1 MNFFQGLGA
10 FVSSIFN
17 FLNSSDIQ
25 TIIQALASLFGITV
39 TIWVMFE
46 AYKSF
51 AGKSDRPIQELV
63 WKITSAMLIISVATN
78 QNGFMETLKVAFE
91 QLHHLMSGDINL
103 FAKLDKLFDEA
114 IKLANLTY
122 QATPSGFSPSG
133 FGGAI
138 LGALCMLLI
147 YIGFVIGAVP
157 AFLIIVFTELTLKLL
172 LLLLPIAVFALAF
185 GFSKQIFNQW
195 LNLFISNALTI
206 LIVGL
211 IMSAVLETYTN
222 FQTSLI
228 SNVGNV
234 EPMGIAL
241 QSFIMGII
249 MLGLVKV
256 AHSIA
261 EKLGT
266 VSIEAISKSAL
277 GSQISGSATNT
288 AKVGSSASVVTGA
301 TKQGA
306 KQMYSDTKGYIQNA
320 RTFQPKN
327 PATI

>member
-1 MNFFQGLGA
+1 MNFFQSLGT
-10 FVSSIFN
+10 FVSNIFT

-25 TIIQALASLFGITV
+25 TIIQALVSLFSITV
-39 TIWVMFE
+39 TLWVMLE

-63 WKITSAMLIISVATN
+63 WKIVSAMLIISVATN

-91 QLHHLMSGDINL
+91 GLHHLMSGDINL
-103 FAKLDKLFDEA
+103 FTKLDKLFDEA
-114 IKLANLTY
+114 IKLANTTY
-122 QATPSGFSPSG
+122 QATPSSI
-133 FGGAI
+133 GGAI
-138 LGALCMLLI
+138 LGALCILLI

-157 AFLIIVFTELTLKLL
+157 TFLIIVFTELTLKLL
-172 LLLLPIAVFALAF
+172 LLLLPIAVFALSF
-185 GFSKQIFNQW
+185 SFSKQIFNQW

-211 IMSAVLETYTN
+211 IMSAVLGTYTD

-234 EPMGIAL
+234 EPMGVAL

-277 GSQISGSATNT
+277 GSQISGSASNT
-288 AKVGSSASVVTGA
+288 ANVIKAPSSII
-301 TKQGA
+301 K
-306 KQMYSDTKGYIQNA
+306 
-320 RTFQPKN
+320 TFQKPKN

>member
-1 MNFFQGLGA
+1 MNFFQGLGT
-10 FVSSIFN
+10 FVSNIFT

-25 TIIQALASLFGITV
+25 TIIQALVSLFAITV
-39 TIWVMFE
+39 TIWVMLE

-51 AGKSDRPIQELV
+51 AGKSDRPLQELV
-63 WKITSAMLIISVATN
+63 WKITSAMLVIAVATN

-91 QLHHLMSGDINL
+91 GLHHLMSGDINL

-114 IKLANLTY
+114 IKLANTTY
-122 QATPSGFSPSG
+122 QATPSSI
-133 FGGAI
+133 GGAI
-138 LGALCMLLI
+138 LGALCILLI
-147 YIGFVIGAVP
+147 YIGFVLGAVP
-157 AFLIIVFTELTLKLL
+157 TFLIIVFTELTLKLL

-211 IMSAVLETYTN
+211 IMSAVLGTYTD

-234 EPMGIAL
+234 EPMGVAL

-288 AKVGSSASVVTGA
+288 AKVGSSVSATAGA

-306 KQMYSDTKGYIQNA
+306 KHMYSDTKGYIQNA

-327 PATI
+327 PSTI

>member
-1 MNFFQGLGA
+1 MNFFQGLGT
-10 FVSSIFN
+10 FVSNIFT

-25 TIIQALASLFGITV
+25 TIIQALVSLFGITV
-39 TIWVMFE
+39 TIWVMLE

-51 AGKSDRPIQELV
+51 AGKSDRPLQELV
-63 WKITSAMLIISVATN
+63 WKITSAMLVIAVATN

-91 QLHHLMSGDINL
+91 GLHHLMSGDINL

-114 IKLANLTY
+114 IKLANTTY
-122 QATPSGFSPSG
+122 QATPSSI
-133 FGGAI
+133 GGAI
-138 LGALCMLLI
+138 LGALCILLI

-157 AFLIIVFTELTLKLL
+157 TFLIIVFTELTLKLL
-172 LLLLPIAVFALAF
+172 LLLLPIAVFALSF
-185 GFSKQIFNQW
+185 SFSKQIFNQW

-211 IMSAVLETYTN
+211 IMSAVLGTYTD

-288 AKVGSSASVVTGA
+288 ANVVKAPSSIM
-301 TKQGA
+301 K
-306 KQMYSDTKGYIQNA
+306 
-320 RTFQPKN
+320 TFQPKN
-327 PATI
+327 PSTI

>member
-1 MNFFQGLGA
+1 MNFFQSLGT
-10 FVSSIFN
+10 FVSNIFT

-25 TIIQALASLFGITV
+25 TIIQALVSLFSITV
-39 TIWVMFE
+39 TLWVMLE

-51 AGKSDRPIQELV
+51 AGKSDRPLQELV
-63 WKITSAMLIISVATN
+63 WKITSAMLVIAVATN

-91 QLHHLMSGDINL
+91 GLHHLMSGDINL

-122 QATPSGFSPSG
+122 QATPSSI
-133 FGGAI
+133 GGAI
-138 LGALCMLLI
+138 LGALCILLI
-147 YIGFVIGAVP
+147 YIGFVIGAAP
-157 AFLIIVFTELTLKLL
+157 TFLIIVFTELTLKLL

-185 GFSKQIFNQW
+185 SFSKQIFNQW

-211 IMSAVLETYTN
+211 IMSAVMGTYTD

-228 SNVGNV
+228 SNVGNNI
-234 EPMGIAL
+234 EPMGVAL

-277 GSQISGSATNT
+277 GSQISGSASNT
-288 AKVGSSASVVTGA
+288 ANVIKAPSSII
-301 TKQGA
+301 K
-306 KQMYSDTKGYIQNA
+306 
-320 RTFQPKN
+320 TFQPKQAKN

>member
-1 MNFFQGLGA
+1 MNFFQSLGT
-10 FVSSIFN
+10 FVSNIFT

-25 TIIQALASLFGITV
+25 TIIQALVSLFSITV
-39 TIWVMFE
+39 TLWVMLE

-51 AGKSDRPIQELV
+51 AGKSDRPLQELV
-63 WKITSAMLIISVATN
+63 WKITSAMLVIAVATN

-91 QLHHLMSGDINL
+91 GLHHLMSGDINL

-114 IKLANLTY
+114 IKLANTTY
-122 QATPSGFSPSG
+122 QATPSSIP
-133 FGGAI
+133 GAI
-138 LGALCMLLI
+138 LGTLCMLLI
-147 YIGFVIGAVP
+147 YLGFVIGAVP
-157 AFLIIVFTELTLKLL
+157 TFLIIVFTELTLKLL

-211 IMSAVLETYTN
+211 IMSAVLGTYTD

-234 EPMGIAL
+234 EPMSVAL

-277 GSQISGSATNT
+277 GSQISGSASNT
-288 AKVGSSASVVTGA
+288 AKVGSSASVVAGA

-327 PATI
+327 PSTI

>member
-1 MNFFQGLGA
+1 MNFFQGLGT
-10 FVSSIFN
+10 FVSNIFT

-25 TIIQALASLFGITV
+25 TIIQALVSLFAITV
-39 TIWVMFE
+39 TLWVMLE
-46 AYKSF
+46 AFKSF
-51 AGKSDRPIQELV
+51 AGKSDRPLQELV
-63 WKITSAMLIISVATN
+63 WKITSAMLVIAVATN

-91 QLHHLMSGDINL
+91 GLHHLMSGDINL

-114 IKLANLTY
+114 IKLANTTY
-122 QATPSGFSPSG
+122 QATPSSI
-133 FGGAI
+133 GGAI
-138 LGALCMLLI
+138 LGALCILLI

-157 AFLIIVFTELTLKLL
+157 TFLIIVFTELTLKLL
-172 LLLLPIAVFALAF
+172 LLLLPIAVFALSF
-185 GFSKQIFNQW
+185 SFSKQIFNQW

-211 IMSAVLETYTN
+211 IMSAVLGTYTD

-234 EPMGIAL
+234 EPMGVAL

-288 AKVGSSASVVTGA
+288 AKVGSSVSATAGA

-327 PATI
+327 PSTI

>member
-1 MNFFQGLGA
+1 MNFFQGLGT
-10 FVSSIFN
+10 FVSNIFT

-25 TIIQALASLFGITV
+25 TIIQALVSLFGITV
-39 TIWVMFE
+39 TLWVMLE

-51 AGKSDRPIQELV
+51 AGKSDRPLQELV
-63 WKITSAMLIISVATN
+63 WKITSAMLVIAVATN

-91 QLHHLMSGDINL
+91 GLHHLMSGDINL

-114 IKLANLTY
+114 IKLANATY
-122 QATPSGFSPSG
+122 QATPSSI
-133 FGGAI
+133 GGAI
-138 LGALCMLLI
+138 LGALCILLI
-147 YIGFVIGAVP
+147 YIGFVIGAAP
-157 AFLIIVFTELTLKLL
+157 TFLIIVFTELTLKLL

-211 IMSAVLETYTN
+211 IMSAVLGTYTD

-277 GSQISGSATNT
+277 GSQISGSASNT
-288 AKVGSSASVVTGA
+288 ANVIKAPSSIM
-301 TKQGA
+301 K
-306 KQMYSDTKGYIQNA
+306 
-320 RTFQPKN
+320 TFQKPKN

>member
-1 MNFFQGLGA
+1 MNFFQGLGT
-10 FVSSIFN
+10 FVSNIFT

-25 TIIQALASLFGITV
+25 TIIQALVSLFGITV
-39 TIWVMFE
+39 TIWVMLE

-51 AGKSDRPIQELV
+51 AGRSDRPLQELV
-63 WKITSAMLIISVATN
+63 WKITSAMLVIAVATN

-91 QLHHLMSGDINL
+91 GLHHLMSGDINL

-114 IKLANLTY
+114 IKLANTTY
-122 QATPSGFSPSG
+122 QATPSSI
-133 FGGAI
+133 GGAI
-138 LGALCMLLI
+138 LGALCILLI

-157 AFLIIVFTELTLKLL
+157 TFLIIVFTELTLKLL

-211 IMSAVLETYTN
+211 IMSAVLGTYTD

-234 EPMGIAL
+234 EPMGVAL

-288 AKVGSSASVVTGA
+288 AKVGSSVSATAGA

-306 KQMYSDTKGYIQNA
+306 KHMYSDTKGYIQNA

-327 PATI
+327 PSTI

>member
-1 MNFFQGLGA
+1 MNFFQGLGN
-10 FVSSIFN
+10 FVSDIFT
-17 FLNSSDIQ
+17 FLNSSNIQ
-25 TIIQALASLFGITV
+25 DIIQALTGLFGITV
-39 TIWVMFE
+39 TLWVMFE
-46 AYKSF
+46 AFKSF
-51 AGKSDRPIQELV
+51 AGKSDRPLQELV
-63 WKITSAMLIISVATN
+63 WKITSAMLVIAVATN

-91 QLHHLMSGDINL
+91 GLHHLMSGDINL

-114 IKLANLTY
+114 IKLANATY
-122 QATPSGFSPSG
+122 QATPSSI
-133 FGGAI
+133 GGAI
-138 LGALCMLLI
+138 LGALCILLI

-157 AFLIIVFTELTLKLL
+157 TFLIIVFTELTLKLL

-211 IMSAVLETYTN
+211 IMSAVLGTYTD

-234 EPMGIAL
+234 EPMGVAL

-277 GSQISGSATNT
+277 GSQISGSASNT

-327 PATI
+327 PSTI

>member
-1 MNFFQGLGA
+1 MNFFQGLGN
-10 FVSSIFN
+10 FVSDIFT
-17 FLNSSDIQ
+17 FLNSSNIQ
-25 TIIQALASLFGITV
+25 DIIQALTGLFGITV
-39 TIWVMFE
+39 TIWIMFE

-51 AGKSDRPIQELV
+51 AGKSDRPLQELV
-63 WKITSAMLIISVATN
+63 WKITSAMLVIAVATN

-91 QLHHLMSGDINL
+91 GLHHLMSGDINL

-114 IKLANLTY
+114 IKLANTTY
-122 QATPSGFSPSG
+122 QATPSSIP
-133 FGGAI
+133 GAI
-138 LGALCMLLI
+138 LGTLCMLLI
-147 YIGFVIGAVP
+147 YLGFVIGAVP
-157 AFLIIVFTELTLKLL
+157 TFLIIVFTELTLKLL

-211 IMSAVLETYTN
+211 IMSAVLGTYTD

-234 EPMGIAL
+234 EPMSVAL
-241 QSFIMGII
+241 QSFLMGII

-288 AKVGSSASVVTGA
+288 ASVVKA
-301 TKQGA
+301 PSSIMK
-306 KQMYSDTKGYIQNA
+306 
-320 RTFQPKN
+320 TFQKPKN

>member
-1 MNFFQGLGA
+1 MNFFQGLGN
-10 FVSSIFN
+10 FVSDIFT
-17 FLNSSDIQ
+17 FLNSSNIQ
-25 TIIQALASLFGITV
+25 DIIQALTGLFGITV
-39 TIWVMFE
+39 TLWVMLE
-46 AYKSF
+46 AFKSF
-51 AGKSDRPIQELV
+51 AGKSDRPLQELV
-63 WKITSAMLIISVATN
+63 WKITSAMLVIAVATN

-91 QLHHLMSGDINL
+91 GLHHLMSGDINL

-114 IKLANLTY
+114 IKLANTTY
-122 QATPSGFSPSG
+122 QATPSSIP
-133 FGGAI
+133 GAI
-138 LGALCMLLI
+138 LGTLCMLLI
-147 YIGFVIGAVP
+147 YLGFVIGAVP
-157 AFLIIVFTELTLKLL
+157 TFLIIVFTELTLKLL

-211 IMSAVLETYTN
+211 IMSAVLGTYTD

-234 EPMGIAL
+234 EPMGVAL

-288 AKVGSSASVVTGA
+288 AKVGSSVSATAGA

-327 PATI
+327 PSTI

>member
-1 MNFFQGLGA
+1 MNFFQSLGT
-10 FVSSIFN
+10 FVSNIFT

-25 TIIQALASLFGITV
+25 TIIQALVSLFSITV
-39 TIWVMFE
+39 TLWVMLE

-51 AGKSDRPIQELV
+51 AGKSDRPLQELV
-63 WKITSAMLIISVATN
+63 WKITSAMLVIAVATN

-91 QLHHLMSGDINL
+91 GLHHLMSGDINL

-114 IKLANLTY
+114 IKLANTTY
-122 QATPSGFSPSG
+122 QATPSSIP
-133 FGGAI
+133 GAI
-138 LGALCMLLI
+138 LGTLCMLLI
-147 YIGFVIGAVP
+147 YLGFVIGAVP
-157 AFLIIVFTELTLKLL
+157 TFLIIVFTELTLKLL
-172 LLLLPIAVFALAF
+172 LLLLPIAVFALSF
-185 GFSKQIFNQW
+185 SFSKQIFNQW

-211 IMSAVLETYTN
+211 IMSAVMGTYTD

-228 SNVGNV
+228 SNVGNNI
-234 EPMGIAL
+234 EPMGVAL

-327 PATI
+327 PSTI

>member
-1 MNFFQGLGA
+1 MNFFQGLGT
-10 FVSSIFN
+10 FVSNIFT

-25 TIIQALASLFGITV
+25 TIIQALVSLFGITV
-39 TIWVMFE
+39 TIWVMLE

-51 AGKSDRPIQELV
+51 AGKSDRPLQELV
-63 WKITSAMLIISVATN
+63 WKITSAMLVIAVATN

-91 QLHHLMSGDINL
+91 GLHHLMSGDINL

-114 IKLANLTY
+114 IKLANTTY
-122 QATPSGFSPSG
+122 QATPSSIP
-133 FGGAI
+133 GAI
-138 LGALCMLLI
+138 LGTLCMLLI
-147 YIGFVIGAVP
+147 YLGFVIGAVP
-157 AFLIIVFTELTLKLL
+157 TFLIIVFTELTLKLL

-211 IMSAVLETYTN
+211 IMSAVLGTYTD

-234 EPMGIAL
+234 EPMGVAL

-277 GSQISGSATNT
+277 GSQISGSASNT
-288 AKVGSSASVVTGA
+288 AKVGSSASVVAGA

-327 PATI
+327 PSTI

>member
-10 FVSSIFN
+10 FVSNIFT

-25 TIIQALASLFGITV
+25 TIIQALASLFSITV
-39 TIWVMFE
+39 TIWVMLE

-63 WKITSAMLIISVATN
+63 WKIVSAMLVISVATN

-91 QLHHLMSGDINL
+91 GLHHLMSGDINL

-114 IKLANLTY
+114 IKLANTTY
-122 QATPSGFSPSG
+122 QATPSSI
-133 FGGAI
+133 GGAI

-157 AFLIIVFTELTLKLL
+157 TFLIIVFTELTLKLL

-211 IMSAVLETYTN
+211 IMSAVLGTYTD

-234 EPMGIAL
+234 EPMGVAL

-277 GSQISGSATNT
+277 GSQISGSASNT
-288 AKVGSSASVVTGA
+288 ANVVKAPSSIM
-301 TKQGA
+301 K
-306 KQMYSDTKGYIQNA
+306 
-320 RTFQPKN
+320 TFQKQKN

>member
-1 MNFFQGLGA
+1 MNFFQSLGT
-10 FVSSIFN
+10 FVSNIFT

-25 TIIQALASLFGITV
+25 TIIQALVSLFAITV
-39 TIWVMFE
+39 TLWVMLE
-46 AYKSF
+46 AFKSF
-51 AGKSDRPIQELV
+51 AGKSDRPLQELV
-63 WKITSAMLIISVATN
+63 WKITSAMLVIAVATN

-91 QLHHLMSGDINL
+91 GLHHLMSGDINL

-114 IKLANLTY
+114 IKLANTTY
-122 QATPSGFSPSG
+122 QATPSSIP
-133 FGGAI
+133 GAI
-138 LGALCMLLI
+138 LGTLCMLLI
-147 YIGFVIGAVP
+147 YLGFVIGAVP
-157 AFLIIVFTELTLKLL
+157 TFLIIVFTELTLKLL
-172 LLLLPIAVFALAF
+172 LLLLPIAVFALSF
-185 GFSKQIFNQW
+185 SFSKQIFNQW

-211 IMSAVLETYTN
+211 IMSAVMGTYTD

-228 SNVGNV
+228 SNVGNNI
-234 EPMGIAL
+234 EPMGVAL

-288 AKVGSSASVVTGA
+288 AKVGSSVSATAGA

-327 PATI
+327 PSTI

>member
-1 MNFFQGLGA
+1 MNFFQGLGT
-10 FVSSIFN
+10 FVSNIFT

-25 TIIQALASLFGITV
+25 TIIQALVSLFGITV
-39 TIWVMFE
+39 TIWVMLE

-51 AGKSDRPIQELV
+51 AGKSDRPLQELV
-63 WKITSAMLIISVATN
+63 WKITSAMLVIAVATN

-91 QLHHLMSGDINL
+91 GLHHLMSGDINL

-122 QATPSGFSPSG
+122 QATPSSI
-133 FGGAI
+133 GGAI
-138 LGALCMLLI
+138 LGALCILLI

-157 AFLIIVFTELTLKLL
+157 TFLIIVFTELTLKLL

-211 IMSAVLETYTN
+211 IMSAVMGTYTD

-228 SNVGNV
+228 SNVGNNI
-234 EPMGIAL
+234 EPMGVAL

-277 GSQISGSATNT
+277 GSQISGSASNT

-327 PATI
+327 PSTI

>member
-1 MNFFQGLGA
+1 MNFFQGLGT
-10 FVSSIFN
+10 FVSNIFT

-25 TIIQALASLFGITV
+25 TIIQALVSLFGITV
-39 TIWVMFE
+39 TLWVMLE

-51 AGKSDRPIQELV
+51 AGKSDRPLQELV
-63 WKITSAMLIISVATN
+63 WKITSAMLVIAVATN

-91 QLHHLMSGDINL
+91 GLHHLMSGDINL

-114 IKLANLTY
+114 IKLANTTY
-122 QATPSGFSPSG
+122 QATPSSI
-133 FGGAI
+133 GGAI
-138 LGALCMLLI
+138 LGALCILLI

-157 AFLIIVFTELTLKLL
+157 TFLIIVFTELTLKLL

-185 GFSKQIFNQW
+185 GFSKQVFNQW
-195 LNLFISNALTI
+195 LNLFVSNSLTI

-211 IMSAVLETYTN
+211 VMSAVMGTYTD

-234 EPMGIAL
+234 EPMGVAL

-277 GSQISGSATNT
+277 GSQISGSASNT
-288 AKVGSSASVVTGA
+288 AKVGSSASVVAGA

-327 PATI
+327 PSTI

>member
-1 MNFFQGLGA
+1 MNFFQGLGT
-10 FVSSIFN
+10 FVSNIFT

-25 TIIQALASLFGITV
+25 TIIQALVSLFGITV
-39 TIWVMFE
+39 TLWVMFE
-46 AYKSF
+46 AFKSF
-51 AGKSDRPIQELV
+51 AGKSDRPLQELV
-63 WKITSAMLIISVATN
+63 WKITSAMLVIAVATN

-91 QLHHLMSGDINL
+91 GLHHLMSGDINL

-114 IKLANLTY
+114 IKLANTTY
-122 QATPSGFSPSG
+122 QATPSSI
-133 FGGAI
+133 GGAI
-138 LGALCMLLI
+138 LGALCILLI

-157 AFLIIVFTELTLKLL
+157 TFLIIVFTELTLKLL

-211 IMSAVLETYTN
+211 IMSAVMGTYTD

-228 SNVGNV
+228 SNVGNNI
-234 EPMGIAL
+234 EPMGVAL

-277 GSQISGSATNT
+277 GSQISGSASNT
-288 AKVGSSASVVTGA
+288 AKVGSSASVVAGA

-327 PATI
+327 PSTI

>member
-1 MNFFQGLGA
+1 MNFFQGLGT
-10 FVSSIFN
+10 FVSNIFT

-25 TIIQALASLFGITV
+25 TIIQALVSLFSITV
-39 TIWVMFE
+39 TLWVMLE

-51 AGKSDRPIQELV
+51 AGKSDRPLQELV
-63 WKITSAMLIISVATN
+63 WKITSAMLVIAVATN

-91 QLHHLMSGDINL
+91 GLHHLMSGDINL

-114 IKLANLTY
+114 IKLANTTY
-122 QATPSGFSPSG
+122 QATPSSIP
-133 FGGAI
+133 GAI
-138 LGALCMLLI
+138 LGTLCMLLI
-147 YIGFVIGAVP
+147 YLGFVIGAVP
-157 AFLIIVFTELTLKLL
+157 TFLIIVFTELTLKLL
-172 LLLLPIAVFALAF
+172 LLLLPIAVFALSF
-185 GFSKQIFNQW
+185 SFSKQIFNQW

-211 IMSAVLETYTN
+211 IMSAVMGTYTD

-228 SNVGNV
+228 SNVGNNI
-234 EPMGIAL
+234 EPMGVAL

-288 AKVGSSASVVTGA
+288 AKVGSSVSATAGA

-327 PATI
+327 PSTI

>member
-1 MNFFQGLGA
+1 MNFFQSLGT
-10 FVSSIFN
+10 FVSNIFT

-39 TIWVMFE
+39 TLWIMFE

-63 WKITSAMLIISVATN
+63 WKIVSAMLVIAVATN
-78 QNGFMETLKVAFE
+78 QNGFMETLKFGFE
-91 QLHHLMSGDINL
+91 GLHHLMSGDINL

-114 IKLANLTY
+114 IKLANATY
-122 QATPSGFSPSG
+122 QATPSSI
-133 FGGAI
+133 GGAI
-138 LGALCMLLI
+138 LGALCILLI

-157 AFLIIVFTELTLKLL
+157 TFLIIVFTELTLKLL

-211 IMSAVLETYTN
+211 IMSAVMGTYTD
-222 FQTSLI
+222 FQTSLN
-228 SNVGNV
+228 SNVGNNI
-234 EPMGIAL
+234 EPMGVAL

-288 AKVGSSASVVTGA
+288 ASVVKA
-301 TKQGA
+301 PSSIMK
-306 KQMYSDTKGYIQNA
+306 
-320 RTFQPKN
+320 TFQKPKN

>member
-1 MNFFQGLGA
+1 MNFFQGLGN
-10 FVSSIFN
+10 FVSDIFT
-17 FLNSSDIQ
+17 FLNSSNIQ
-25 TIIQALASLFGITV
+25 DIIQALTGLFGITV
-39 TIWVMFE
+39 TLWVMLE
-46 AYKSF
+46 AFKSF
-51 AGKSDRPIQELV
+51 AGKSDRPLQELV
-63 WKITSAMLIISVATN
+63 WKITSAMLVIAVATN

-91 QLHHLMSGDINL
+91 GLHHLMSGDINL

-114 IKLANLTY
+114 IKLANTTY
-122 QATPSGFSPSG
+122 QATPSSIP
-133 FGGAI
+133 GAI
-138 LGALCMLLI
+138 LGTLCMLLI
-147 YIGFVIGAVP
+147 YLGFVIGAVP
-157 AFLIIVFTELTLKLL
+157 TFLIIVFTELTLKLL

-211 IMSAVLETYTN
+211 IMSAVMGTYTD

-228 SNVGNV
+228 SNVGNNI
-234 EPMGIAL
+234 EPMGVAL

-277 GSQISGSATNT
+277 GSQISGSASNT
-288 AKVGSSASVVTGA
+288 AKVGSSASVVAGT

-320 RTFQPKN
+320 RTFKPKN
-327 PATI
+327 PSTI

>member
-1 MNFFQGLGA
+1 MNFFQSLGT
-10 FVSSIFN
+10 FVSNIFT

-25 TIIQALASLFGITV
+25 TIIQALVSLFSITV
-39 TIWVMFE
+39 TLWVMLE

-51 AGKSDRPIQELV
+51 AGKSDRPLQELV
-63 WKITSAMLIISVATN
+63 WKITSAMLVIAVATN

-91 QLHHLMSGDINL
+91 GLHHLMSGDINL

-114 IKLANLTY
+114 IKLANTTY
-122 QATPSGFSPSG
+122 QATPSSIP
-133 FGGAI
+133 GAI
-138 LGALCMLLI
+138 LGTLCMLLI
-147 YIGFVIGAVP
+147 YLGFVIGAVP
-157 AFLIIVFTELTLKLL
+157 TFLIIVFTELTLKLL
-172 LLLLPIAVFALAF
+172 LLLLPIAVFALSF
-185 GFSKQIFNQW
+185 SFSKQIFNQW

-211 IMSAVLETYTN
+211 IMSAVLGTYTD

-234 EPMGIAL
+234 EPMSVAL

-288 AKVGSSASVVTGA
+288 ASVVKA
-301 TKQGA
+301 PSSIIK
-306 KQMYSDTKGYIQNA
+306 
-320 RTFQPKN
+320 TFQKPKN

>member
-1 MNFFQGLGA
+1 MNFFQGLGT
-10 FVSSIFN
+10 FVSNIFT

-25 TIIQALASLFGITV
+25 TIIQALVSLFGITV
-39 TIWVMFE
+39 TLWVMFE

-51 AGKSDRPIQELV
+51 AGKSDRPLQELV
-63 WKITSAMLIISVATN
+63 WKITSAMLVIAVATN

-91 QLHHLMSGDINL
+91 GLHHLMSGDINL

-114 IKLANLTY
+114 IKLANTTY
-122 QATPSGFSPSG
+122 QATPSSI
-133 FGGAI
+133 GGAI
-138 LGALCMLLI
+138 LGALCILLI

-157 AFLIIVFTELTLKLL
+157 TFLIIVFTELTLKLL

-211 IMSAVLETYTN
+211 IMSAVLGTYTD

-234 EPMGIAL
+234 EPMGVAL

-277 GSQISGSATNT
+277 GSQISGSASNT

-327 PATI
+327 PSTI

>member
-1 MNFFQGLGA
+1 MNFFQGLGT
-10 FVSSIFN
+10 FVSNIFT

-25 TIIQALASLFGITV
+25 TIIQALVSLFGITV
-39 TIWVMFE
+39 TLWVMFE
-46 AYKSF
+46 AFKSF
-51 AGKSDRPIQELV
+51 AGKSDRPLQELV
-63 WKITSAMLIISVATN
+63 WKITSAMLVIAVATN

-91 QLHHLMSGDINL
+91 GLHHLMSGDINL

-114 IKLANLTY
+114 IKLANTTY
-122 QATPSGFSPSG
+122 QATPSSI
-133 FGGAI
+133 GGAI
-138 LGALCMLLI
+138 LGALCILLI

-157 AFLIIVFTELTLKLL
+157 TFLIIVFTELTLKLL

-211 IMSAVLETYTN
+211 IMSAVLGTYTD

-234 EPMGIAL
+234 EPMGVAL

-277 GSQISGSATNT
+277 GSQISGSAKNT
-288 AKVGSSASVVTGA
+288 ANVVKAPSSIM
-301 TKQGA
+301 K
-306 KQMYSDTKGYIQNA
+306 
-320 RTFQPKN
+320 TFQKQKN

>member
-1 MNFFQGLGA
+1 MNFFQSLGT
-10 FVSSIFN
+10 FVSNIFT

-25 TIIQALASLFGITV
+25 TIIQALVSLFSITV
-39 TIWVMFE
+39 TLWVMLE

-51 AGKSDRPIQELV
+51 AGKSDRPLQELV
-63 WKITSAMLIISVATN
+63 WKITSAMLVIAVATN

-91 QLHHLMSGDINL
+91 GLHHLMSGDINL

-114 IKLANLTY
+114 IKLANTTY
-122 QATPSGFSPSG
+122 QATPSSIP
-133 FGGAI
+133 GAI
-138 LGALCMLLI
+138 LGTLCMLLI
-147 YIGFVIGAVP
+147 YLGFVIGAVP
-157 AFLIIVFTELTLKLL
+157 TFLIIVFTELTLKLL
-172 LLLLPIAVFALAF
+172 LLLLPIAVFALSF
-185 GFSKQIFNQW
+185 SFSKQIFNQW

-211 IMSAVLETYTN
+211 IMSAVLGTYTD

-234 EPMGIAL
+234 EPMSVAL
-241 QSFIMGII
+241 QSFLMGLI

-288 AKVGSSASVVTGA
+288 AKVGSSVSATAGA

-327 PATI
+327 PSTI

>member
-1 MNFFQGLGA
+1 MNFFQSLGT
-10 FVSSIFN
+10 FVSNIFT

-25 TIIQALASLFGITV
+25 DIIQALAGLFGITV

-51 AGKSDRPIQELV
+51 AGKSDRPLQELV
-63 WKITSAMLIISVATN
+63 WKITSAMLVIAVATN

-91 QLHHLMSGDINL
+91 GLHHLMSGDINL

-114 IKLANLTY
+114 IKLANTTY
-122 QATPSGFSPSG
+122 QATPSSIP
-133 FGGAI
+133 GAI
-138 LGALCMLLI
+138 LGTLCMLLI
-147 YIGFVIGAVP
+147 YLGFVIGAVP
-157 AFLIIVFTELTLKLL
+157 TFLIIVFTELTLKLL

-211 IMSAVLETYTN
+211 IMSAVLGTYTD

-228 SNVGNV
+228 SNVGNNI
-234 EPMGIAL
+234 EPMGVAL

-288 AKVGSSASVVTGA
+288 ASVVKA
-301 TKQGA
+301 PSSIIK
-306 KQMYSDTKGYIQNA
+306 
-320 RTFQPKN
+320 TFQPKQAKN

>member
-1 MNFFQGLGA
+1 MNFFQGLGN
-10 FVSSIFN
+10 FVSDIFT
-17 FLNSSDIQ
+17 FLNSSNIQ
-25 TIIQALASLFGITV
+25 DIIQALTGLFGLTV
-39 TIWVMFE
+39 TLWVMLE

-51 AGKSDRPIQELV
+51 AGKSDRPLQELV
-63 WKITSAMLIISVATN
+63 WKITSAMLVIAVATN

-91 QLHHLMSGDINL
+91 GLHHLMSGDINL

-114 IKLANLTY
+114 IKLANTTY
-122 QATPSGFSPSG
+122 QATPSSIP
-133 FGGAI
+133 GAI
-138 LGALCMLLI
+138 LGTLCMLLI
-147 YIGFVIGAVP
+147 YLGFVIGAVP
-157 AFLIIVFTELTLKLL
+157 TFLIIVFTELTLKLL

-211 IMSAVLETYTN
+211 IMSAVMGTYTD

-228 SNVGNV
+228 SNVGNNI
-234 EPMGIAL
+234 EPMGVAL

-277 GSQISGSATNT
+277 GSQISGSASNT
-288 AKVGSSASVVTGA
+288 ASVVKA
-301 TKQGA
+301 PSSIMK
-306 KQMYSDTKGYIQNA
+306 
-320 RTFQPKN
+320 TFQKPKN

>member
-1 MNFFQGLGA
+1 MNFFQGLGT
-10 FVSSIFN
+10 FVSNIFT

-39 TIWVMFE
+39 TIWVMLE

-51 AGKSDRPIQELV
+51 AGKSQEPLRELV
-63 WKITSAMLIISVATN
+63 WKIVSASLVIAVATN

-114 IKLANLTY
+114 IKLANATY
-122 QATPSGFSPSG
+122 QATPSSI
-133 FGGAI
+133 GGAI

-157 AFLIIVFTELTLKLL
+157 TFLIIVFTELTLKLL
-172 LLLLPIAVFALAF
+172 LLLLPIAIFALAF

-211 IMSAVLETYTN
+211 IMSAVLGTYTD
-222 FQTSLI
+222 FQTSLT

-234 EPMGIAL
+234 EPMSVAL

-288 AKVGSSASVVTGA
+288 AKVGSNASAVTGA

-327 PATI
+327 PSTI

>member
-1 MNFFQGLGA
+1 MNFFQSLGT
-10 FVSSIFN
+10 FVSNIFT

-25 TIIQALASLFGITV
+25 TIIQALVSLFGITV
-39 TIWVMFE
+39 TLWVMFE
-46 AYKSF
+46 AFKSF
-51 AGKSDRPIQELV
+51 AGKSDRPLQELV
-63 WKITSAMLIISVATN
+63 WKITSAMLVIAVATN

-91 QLHHLMSGDINL
+91 GLHHLMSGDINL

-114 IKLANLTY
+114 IKLANTTY
-122 QATPSGFSPSG
+122 QATPSSI
-133 FGGAI
+133 GGAI
-138 LGALCMLLI
+138 LGALCILLI

-157 AFLIIVFTELTLKLL
+157 TFLIIVFTELTLKLL

-211 IMSAVLETYTN
+211 IMSAVLGTYTD

-234 EPMGIAL
+234 EPMSVAL

-288 AKVGSSASVVTGA
+288 ASVVKA
-301 TKQGA
+301 PSSIIK
-306 KQMYSDTKGYIQNA
+306 
-320 RTFQPKN
+320 TFQKPKN

>member
-1 MNFFQGLGA
+1 MNFFQGLGN
-10 FVSSIFN
+10 FVSDIFT
-17 FLNSSDIQ
+17 FLNSSNIQ
-25 TIIQALASLFGITV
+25 DIIQALTGLFGITV
-39 TIWVMFE
+39 TLWVMLE
-46 AYKSF
+46 AFKSF
-51 AGKSDRPIQELV
+51 AGKSDRPLQELV
-63 WKITSAMLIISVATN
+63 WKITSAMLVIAVATN

-91 QLHHLMSGDINL
+91 GLHHLMSGDINL

-114 IKLANLTY
+114 IKLANTTY
-122 QATPSGFSPSG
+122 QATPSSIP
-133 FGGAI
+133 GAI
-138 LGALCMLLI
+138 LGTLCMLLI
-147 YIGFVIGAVP
+147 YLGFVIGAVP
-157 AFLIIVFTELTLKLL
+157 TFLIIVFTELTLKLL

-211 IMSAVLETYTN
+211 IMSAVMGTYTD

-228 SNVGNV
+228 SNVGNNI
-234 EPMGIAL
+234 EPMGVAL

-288 AKVGSSASVVTGA
+288 AKVGSSVSATAGA

-327 PATI
+327 PSTI

>member
-1 MNFFQGLGA
+1 MNFFQGLGT
-10 FVSSIFN
+10 FVSNIFT

-25 TIIQALASLFGITV
+25 TIIQALVSLFSITV
-39 TIWVMFE
+39 TLWVMLE

-51 AGKSDRPIQELV
+51 AGKSDRPLQELV
-63 WKITSAMLIISVATN
+63 WKITSAMLVIAVATN

-91 QLHHLMSGDINL
+91 GLHHLMSGDINL

-114 IKLANLTY
+114 IKLANTTY
-122 QATPSGFSPSG
+122 QATPSSI
-133 FGGAI
+133 GGAI
-138 LGALCMLLI
+138 LGALCILLI

-157 AFLIIVFTELTLKLL
+157 TFLIIVFTELTLKLL
-172 LLLLPIAVFALAF
+172 LLLLPIAVFALSF
-185 GFSKQIFNQW
+185 SFSKQIFNQW

-211 IMSAVLETYTN
+211 IMSAVLGTYTD

-234 EPMGIAL
+234 EPMSVAL
-241 QSFIMGII
+241 QSFLMGLI

-288 AKVGSSASVVTGA
+288 AKVGSSVSATAGA

-327 PATI
+327 PSTI

>member
-1 MNFFQGLGA
+1 MNFFQSLGT
-10 FVSSIFN
+10 FVSNIFT

-25 TIIQALASLFGITV
+25 TIIQALVSLFSITV
-39 TIWVMFE
+39 TLWVMLE

-51 AGKSDRPIQELV
+51 AGKSDRPLQELV
-63 WKITSAMLIISVATN
+63 WKITSAMLVIAVATN

-91 QLHHLMSGDINL
+91 GLHHLMSGDINL

-114 IKLANLTY
+114 IKLANATY
-122 QATPSGFSPSG
+122 QATPSSI
-133 FGGAI
+133 GGAI
-138 LGALCMLLI
+138 LGALCILLI

-157 AFLIIVFTELTLKLL
+157 TFLIIVFTELTLKLL

-211 IMSAVLETYTN
+211 IMSAVMGTYTD

-228 SNVGNV
+228 SNVGNNI
-234 EPMGIAL
+234 EPMGVAL

-327 PATI
+327 PSTI

>member
-10 FVSSIFN
+10 FVSNIFT

-25 TIIQALASLFGITV
+25 TIIQALASLFSITV
-39 TIWVMFE
+39 TIWVMLE

-63 WKITSAMLIISVATN
+63 WKIVSAMLVISVATN

-91 QLHHLMSGDINL
+91 GLHHLMSGDINL

-114 IKLANLTY
+114 IKLANTTY
-122 QATPSGFSPSG
+122 QATPSSI
-133 FGGAI
+133 GGAI

-157 AFLIIVFTELTLKLL
+157 TFLIIVFTELTLKLL

-211 IMSAVLETYTN
+211 IMSAVLGTYTD

-234 EPMGIAL
+234 EPMGVAL

-288 AKVGSSASVVTGA
+288 ASVVKA
-301 TKQGA
+301 PSSIMK
-306 KQMYSDTKGYIQNA
+306 
-320 RTFQPKN
+320 TFQKPKN

>member
-1 MNFFQGLGA
+1 MNFFQSLGT
-10 FVSSIFN
+10 FVSNIFT

-25 TIIQALASLFGITV
+25 TIIQALVSLFSITV
-39 TIWVMFE
+39 TLWVMLE

-51 AGKSDRPIQELV
+51 AGKSDRPLQELV
-63 WKITSAMLIISVATN
+63 WKITSAMLVIAVATN

-91 QLHHLMSGDINL
+91 GLHHLMSGDINL

-114 IKLANLTY
+114 IKLANATY
-122 QATPSGFSPSG
+122 QATPSSI
-133 FGGAI
+133 GGAI
-138 LGALCMLLI
+138 LGALCILLI
-147 YIGFVIGAVP
+147 YIGFVIGAAP
-157 AFLIIVFTELTLKLL
+157 TFLIIVFTELTLKLL

-211 IMSAVLETYTN
+211 IMSAVLGTYTD

-234 EPMGIAL
+234 EPMSVAL
-241 QSFIMGII
+241 QSFLMGII

-277 GSQISGSATNT
+277 GSQISGSASNT
-288 AKVGSSASVVTGA
+288 ANVIKAPSSII
-301 TKQGA
+301 K
-306 KQMYSDTKGYIQNA
+306 
-320 RTFQPKN
+320 TFQPKQAKN

>member
-1 MNFFQGLGA
+1 MNFFQGIGA

-25 TIIQALASLFGITV
+25 TIIQALASLFSITV
-39 TIWVMFE
+39 TLWVMLE

-63 WKITSAMLIISVATN
+63 WKIVSAMLIISVATN
-78 QNGFMETLKVAFE
+78 QNGFMETLKVAFQ

-114 IKLANLTY
+114 IKLANATY
-122 QATPSGFSPSG
+122 QATPSSI
-133 FGGAI
+133 GGAI

-157 AFLIIVFTELTLKLL
+157 TFLIIVFTELTLKLL

-211 IMSAVLETYTN
+211 IMSAVLETYTD

-288 AKVGSSASVVTGA
+288 AKVGSSVSATAGA

-327 PATI
+327 PSTI

>member
-1 MNFFQGLGA
+1 MNFFQSLGT
-10 FVSSIFN
+10 FVSNIFT

-25 TIIQALASLFGITV
+25 TIIQALVSLFGITV
-39 TIWVMFE
+39 TLWVMFE
-46 AYKSF
+46 AFKSF
-51 AGKSDRPIQELV
+51 AGKSDRPLQELV
-63 WKITSAMLIISVATN
+63 WKITSAMLVIAVATN

-91 QLHHLMSGDINL
+91 GLHHLMSGDINL

-114 IKLANLTY
+114 IKLANTTY
-122 QATPSGFSPSG
+122 QATPSSI
-133 FGGAI
+133 GGAI
-138 LGALCMLLI
+138 LGALCILLI

-157 AFLIIVFTELTLKLL
+157 TFLIIVFTELTLKLL

-211 IMSAVLETYTN
+211 IMSAVLETYTD

-234 EPMGIAL
+234 EPMSVAL

-288 AKVGSSASVVTGA
+288 ASVVKA
-301 TKQGA
+301 PSSIIK
-306 KQMYSDTKGYIQNA
+306 
-320 RTFQPKN
+320 TFQKPKN

>member
-1 MNFFQGLGA
+1 MNFFQGVGA

-25 TIIQALASLFGITV
+25 TIIQALASLFSITV
-39 TIWVMFE
+39 TLWVMLE

-63 WKITSAMLIISVATN
+63 WKIVSAMLVIAVATN
-78 QNGFMETLKVAFE
+78 QNGFMETLKFGF
-91 QLHHLMSGDINL
+91 QGLHHLMSGDINL

-147 YIGFVIGAVP
+147 YLGFVIGAVP

-211 IMSAVLETYTN
+211 IMSAVLETYTD

-288 AKVGSSASVVTGA
+288 ASVVKA
-301 TKQGA
+301 PSSIMK
-306 KQMYSDTKGYIQNA
+306 
-320 RTFQPKN
+320 TFQKPKN

>member
-1 MNFFQGLGA
+1 MNFFQGLGT
-10 FVSSIFN
+10 FVSNIFT

-25 TIIQALASLFGITV
+25 TIIQALVSLFGITV
-39 TIWVMFE
+39 TLWVMFE
-46 AYKSF
+46 AFKSF
-51 AGKSDRPIQELV
+51 AGKSDRPLQELV
-63 WKITSAMLIISVATN
+63 WKITSAMLVIAVATN

-91 QLHHLMSGDINL
+91 GLHHLMSGDINL

-114 IKLANLTY
+114 IKLANTTY
-122 QATPSGFSPSG
+122 QATPSSIP
-133 FGGAI
+133 GAI
-138 LGALCMLLI
+138 LGTLCMLLI
-147 YIGFVIGAVP
+147 YLGFVIGAVP
-157 AFLIIVFTELTLKLL
+157 TFLIIVFTELTLKLL

-211 IMSAVLETYTN
+211 IMSAVLGTYTD

-234 EPMGIAL
+234 EPMGVAL

-277 GSQISGSATNT
+277 GSQISGSASNT
-288 AKVGSSASVVTGA
+288 ANVVKAPSSIM
-301 TKQGA
+301 K
-306 KQMYSDTKGYIQNA
+306 
-320 RTFQPKN
+320 TFQKQKN